1 MLRRRGI
8 STLTSEPVNKDL
20 SRIGEITRS
29 LLRLSPEQLRTLA
42 GVCLR
47 LPDITHFTAERLQ
60 RELHI
65 PTADAVGIARVM
77 SRTQD
82 DESLRD
88 IAVIAVASAE
98 RESSRERYPERVDVV
113 CTGPVQ
119 FAVPVRA
126 TFATMVEM
134 VQEARSEIV
143 VVGYVFTAGAAAF
156 VRQVLQA
163 RQRGVAVTII
173 GNRMLQGIPALRQL
187 WGPGP
192 APVVYSWEGD
202 ATDELASLHAKLLI
216 CDKDTALVTSANYSL
231 HGLHENVE
239 IGLRVRSPS
248 VVRLSDFVR
257 ELIVSSTVVPV
268 SWD

>member
-1 MLRRRGI
+1 MPRRRGI
-8 STLTSEPVNKDL
+8 LTLTNEPADEDL

-29 LLRLSPEQLRTLA
+29 LLRLSPEQMRTLA
-42 GVCLR
+42 EVCLR
-47 LPDITHFTAERLQ
+47 LPDVTHLTANRLQ
-60 RELHI
+60 RELRI
-65 PTADAVGIARVM
+65 STADAVGIARVM
-77 SRTQD
+77 SRAQTNNN
-82 DESLRD
+82 LRD
-88 IAVIAVASAE
+88 IAVIAAASAE
-98 RESSRERYPERVDVV
+98 HESAREQHWERVDVV

-126 TFATMVEM
+126 TFATMIEM
-134 VQEARSEIV
+134 VQEARIEIV
-143 VVGYVFTAGAAAF
+143 VVGYVFTAGAAGL

-163 RQRGVAVTII
+163 RQRGLNVTII
-173 GNRMLQGIPALRQL
+173 GNRMDQSIPALRQL

-192 APVVYSWEGD
+192 APIVYSWENDG
-202 ATDELASLHAKLLI
+202 TDEKTSLHAKLLI

-239 IGLRVRSPS
+239 IGLRVRSAS

-257 ELIVSSTVVPV
+257 QLITSSTVVPI

>member
-1 MLRRRGI
+1 M
-8 STLTSEPVNKDL
+8 TSEPVNEGLD
-20 SRIGEITRS
+20 RIGEITRS
-29 LLRLSPEQLRTLA
+29 LLRLSPEQLRLLA
-42 GVCLR
+42 ELCGR
-47 LPDITHFTAERLQ
+47 LPDITHLTADRLQ
-60 RELHI
+60 RELSI
-65 PTADAVGIARVM
+65 STADAVGIARVI

-82 DESLRD
+82 KDILRD
-88 IAVIAVASAE
+88 IAIIATASAE
-98 RESSRERYPERVDVV
+98 HESAREQYPERVDVV

-126 TFATMVEM
+126 TFATMIEM

-143 VVGYVFTAGAAAF
+143 VVGYVFTAGAAGF

-163 RQRGVAVTII
+163 RQRGVVVMII
-173 GNRMLQGIPALRQL
+173 GNRMRQSIPALRQL
-187 WGPGP
+187 WGSGL
-192 APVVYSWEGD
+192 APIVYSWESDG
-202 ATDELASLHAKLLI
+202 TDELTSLHAKLLI

-248 VVRLSDFVR
+248 VTRLSDFVR
-257 ELIVSSTVVPV
+257 QLIDSSTVVQV